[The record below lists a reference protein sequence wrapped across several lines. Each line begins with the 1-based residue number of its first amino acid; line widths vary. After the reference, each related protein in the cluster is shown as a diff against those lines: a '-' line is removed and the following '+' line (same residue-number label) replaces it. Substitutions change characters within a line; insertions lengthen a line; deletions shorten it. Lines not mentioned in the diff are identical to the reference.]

1 MITSPSLTDQ
11 QLETFHHEGYLVV
24 NNVFE
29 DNELNAF
36 AGDITE
42 LTDRETS
49 RLVKNGRLSQT
60 FSGHPFETR
69 LTRITEE
76 DESIY
81 WSIVGGRLA
90 TPGIFGLMTTPALLD
105 IAETLIGPEIIAS
118 SVYRLRPKLPGF
130 WHGVVPW
137 HQDSGYFEPY
147 CDKSLI
153 LTVWIPF
160 VDATVDRGCLE
171 VIPRAHRSDVFRHLT
186 AGDGPDGHTYK
197 GYLRIDKSD
206 LPNMGEEA
214 IPVPVPRGGAL
225 LLTNRTPHRSTDN
238 VSEVIRWSM
247 DVRFQSADLP
257 TNYAA
262 PSGFT
267 NEDLPDDAPAA
278 CYPPEADF
286 LVRSTSRPQDVVD
299 DWQIFQQLRE
309 SHPTSE
315 LTDRWGSGMAVGSY
329 YKTRSQ
335 DVSGQNGNTS

>member
-1 MITSPSLTDQ
+1 
-11 QLETFHHEGYLVV
+11 
-24 NNVFE
+24 
-29 DNELNAF
+29 
-36 AGDITE
+36 
-42 LTDRETS
+42 
-49 RLVKNGRLSQT
+49 
-60 FSGHPFETR
+60 
-69 LTRITEE
+69 
-76 DESIY
+76 
-81 WSIVGGRLA
+81 
-90 TPGIFGLMTTPALLD
+90 
-105 IAETLIGPEIIAS
+105 
-118 SVYRLRPKLPGF
+118 
-130 WHGVVPW
+130 
-137 HQDSGYFEPY
+137 
-147 CDKSLI
+147 
-153 LTVWIPF
+153 
-160 VDATVDRGCLE
+160 
-171 VIPRAHRSDVFRHLT
+171 
-186 AGDGPDGHTYK
+186 
-197 GYLRIDKSD
+197 
-206 LPNMGEEA
+206 MGEEA

-247 DVRFQSADLP
+247 DVRFQSADHP

-335 DVSGQNGNTS
+335 DVSGPGGNTS

>member
-1 MITSPSLTDQ
+1 VITPLSLTERPID
-11 QLETFHHEGYLVV
+11 TFHNEGYLVV
-24 NNVFE
+24 DKVFE
-29 DNELNAF
+29 DRELEPF
-36 AGDITE
+36 AHDITK
-42 LTDRETS
+42 LIDRETD
-49 RLVKNGRLSQT
+49 RLVTDGQLSQT
-60 FSGHPFETR
+60 FADHPFETR
-69 LTRITEE
+69 LTRITEK

-90 TPGIFGLMTTPALLD
+90 TPGIFGLMTTPTLLD
-105 IAETLIGPEIIAS
+105 IAESLVGPEIIAS

-147 CDKSLI
+147 CDTSLI
-153 LTVWIPF
+153 LTVWIPL

-171 VIPRAHRSDVFRHLT
+171 LIPRAHRNDVFRHRT
-186 AGDGPDGHTYK
+186 AGAGPDSHAYN
-197 GYLRIDKSD
+197 GYLRIDESD
-206 LPNMGEEA
+206 LPGMGKDA

-238 VSEVIRWSM
+238 ASEVIRWSM

-267 NEDLPDDAPAA
+267 NEALPDHAPDA

-286 LVRSTSRPQDVVD
+286 LVRSTVRPQDVVN
-299 DWQIFQQLRE
+299 DWQTFKQLRG
-309 SHPTSE
+309 SHPSSKM
-315 LTDRWGSGMAVGSY
+315 TDRWGAGLVVGSY
-329 YKTRSQ
+329 YQTRSQ
-335 DVSGQNGNTS
+335 DALGPVEQPS